1 MKKYSLPI
9 QIRWADIDQNR
20 HLRHSVYYDYGAM
33 VRITFLSSMGLT
45 TEKLEELRIGP
56 IIFREE
62 AIFKREINLE
72 DKIEMDV
79 ELTKTTHDYSR
90 WTIRHTITKND
101 GTIAAIIN
109 LDGAWIDIEKRKLAE
124 APEFIQKIF
133 NDFPKSEDF
142 QMIHKGVTLKG
153 HG

>member
-1 MKKYSLPI
+1 MKRYSLPV

-45 TEKLEELRIGP
+45 TEKLEELKIGP

-72 DKIEMDV
+72 SKIEMDV
-79 ELTKTTHDYSR
+79 ELSKATPDFSR
-90 WTIRHTITKND
+90 WSIRHTMTKQD
-101 GTIAAIIN
+101 GAIAAIIN
-109 LDGAWIDIEKRKLAE
+109 LDGAWIDIEKRKLAL
-124 APEFIQKIF
+124 APDFIQKIF
-133 NDFPKSEDF
+133 HNFPQSSDF
-142 QMIHKGVTLKG
+142 QMVTREAAVR
-153 HG
+153 

>member
-45 TEKLEELRIGP
+45 AEKLEELKIGP

-72 DKIEMDV
+72 DKIEIDV
-79 ELTKTTHDYSR
+79 ELTKATHDFSR
-90 WTIRHTITKND
+90 WAIRHNITREN
-101 GTIAAIIN
+101 GTLVAILN
-109 LDGAWIDIEKRKLAE
+109 LDGAWIDIEKRKLAL
-124 APEFIQKIF
+124 APELIQKIF
-133 NDFPKSEDF
+133 RDFPRSNDF
-142 QMIHKGVTLKG
+142 QMVTKEAVVKG
-153 HG
+153 